1 MTDMEREVVGG
12 RNAVLELLKADRREV
27 MEIIISR
34 SAKKD
39 RRLRAILQLA
49 RRRGVRVSVREA
61 GELNRIAPDLN
72 HQGVLALVSPIKYH
86 TLEELLD
93 LVLSSQSEPLIAV
106 LDHIQDPH
114 NLGAIIRT
122 AEAAGAHGVVIP
134 RRRAAGVTPAVVKT
148 SSGAVEYIPIALVS
162 NIAQAVERLKE
173 SGIWTVALSPEGEV
187 SIYDVDMTGPV
198 AIVVGSEGE
207 GVSRLVAERCDF
219 RASIPML
226 GRISSLNASVA
237 AAIALYEAVRQR
249 RRSL

>member
-1 MTDMEREVVGG
+1 MEREVVGG

-34 SAKKD
+34 SSKED

-49 RRRGVRVSVREA
+49 RRRGVRVSARDA
-61 GELNRIAPDLN
+61 GELNRIAPHLN

-93 LVLSSQSEPLIAV
+93 LALGSQSKPLIAV

-134 RRRAAGVTPAVVKT
+134 KRRAAGVTPAVAKA
-148 SSGAVEYIPIALVS
+148 SSGAVEYIPIALVP

-173 SGIWTVALSPEGEV
+173 SGIWTVALSPDGEV
-187 SIYDVDMTGPV
+187 SIYDVDMTEPV

-207 GVSRLVAERCDF
+207 GVSRLVAERCDL

-226 GRISSLNASVA
+226 GRINSLNASVA

-249 RRSL
+249 RRSP